1 MNENG
6 LHPNWAALATTTF
19 QYKRFVR
26 ATEPDIPVVVSSR
39 EPKRD
44 DAKGEATKQF
54 YDKILSDEKLAR
66 RKVKLEPN
74 VKVETVELSD
84 TDDDVEVVDQ
94 DANKKMLVCI
104 QNEDLDSL
112 RNLRNCDYNLKDD
125 FGWSPLE
132 IAAVTGNRDIVR
144 FLLEKDAKIYN
155 LERLNNLLRKK
166 DLEEVRD
173 LIQSYTEEVI
183 DLSDEEVILEVCDD
197 CGEMFEKDA
206 EAAHKATIVHQLSLN
221 EEEGSTKRNP
231 GFQLN
236 EVNRGFK
243 MMKTSGWDGVSGLG
257 HESQGKL
264 FPVKTVFKHD
274 RKGINIGDKKK
285 MRITHFGP
293 KDTES
298 VAHRRKRKPFNEKKL
313 KQKKTV
319 KRGSKSFSVCV
330 SKDQLIREDMGD
342 L

>member
-26 ATEPDIPVVVSSR
+26 ATEPDSPVGVSSR

-44 DAKGEATKQF
+44 DAKGEATKQL
-54 YDKILSDEKLAR
+54 YDEILSDESLAR
-66 RKVKLEPN
+66 RKPKLEPN

-84 TDDDVEVVDQ
+84 DDDVEFVDQ

-125 FGWSPLE
+125 YGWSPLE
-132 IAAVTGNRDIVR
+132 IAAVTGNCDIVR
-144 FLLEKDAKIYN
+144 FLLEKEAKIYN
-155 LERLNNLLRKK
+155 SERLNNLLMKK
-166 DLEEVRD
+166 ELEEVRD
-173 LIQSYTEEVI
+173 LIQSYDEEVI
-183 DLSDEEVILEVCDD
+183 DLSDEELILEMCDD
-197 CGEMFEKDA
+197 CGEMFDKDT
-206 EAAHKATIVHQLSLN
+206 EAAHKATIVHQLSLK
-221 EEEGSTKRNP
+221 EVEGGMKRNP

-243 MMKTSGWDGVSGLG
+243 MMKTAGWDGVSGLG

-293 KDTES
+293 KDIDS

-313 KQKKTV
+313 KLKKTV

-330 SKDQLIREDMGD
+330 SKDQIIREDMGD